1 MYIESLTGKGTG
13 CLWQQQ
19 QQQQQQQQKQQ
30 TCHLSCWICDKYYF
44 IIIII
49 LFSTCLKFSSN
60 IASIKIKQQTDPNVL
75 GTYYV
80 LRLKFVC
87 SFTLAYI

>member
-1 MYIESLTGKGTG
+1 MYIEGLTGKGTG

-19 QQQQQQQQKQQ
+19 QQKQQQ

-49 LFSTCLKFSSN
+49 LFSTCPKFSSN

-75 GTYYV
+75 GTHIM
-80 LRLKFVC
+80 F
-87 SFTLAYI
+87 